1 MPIPGSRLNL
11 ICKAV
16 SIYDSPVALYDGI
29 SVVDPA
35 HVSIIQITSTDGGP
49 IFGVVDNERCIEPE
63 SFLKLKVEDGVK
75 FDVDVKDGLLR
86 LVSTDGDIR
95 YGIRAP
101 ESQYE
106 SAKLNVELDGVGYV
120 KIKDFLDVVKQA
132 DGIGDHFTLKAEEGG
147 VYIEADDG
155 FGSVIRKRIIKG
167 YEGDPMSAMYPTEP
181 ILKFLK
187 FAKGEALISFRDKYP
202 ISFAFVM
209 EDLFFRIY
217 VAPRVEG

>member
-16 SIYDSPVALYDGI
+16 SIYDSTVALYDGV
-29 SVVDPA
+29 SVADPA
-35 HVSIIQITSTDGGP
+35 HVSIIQITSVDGGP

-63 SFLKLKVEDGVK
+63 KLLRLKVEDSIK
-75 FDVDVKDGLLR
+75 FDVDVKDGMLR
-86 LVSTDGDIR
+86 LTSADGDIR
-95 YGIRAP
+95 YGLVAP
-101 ESQYE
+101 ENPRRN
-106 SAKLNVELDGVGYV
+106 AKLDVELDGVGYV
-120 KIKDFLDVVKQA
+120 RIKDFLDVVKQA
-132 DGIGDHFTLKAEEGG
+132 DGIDDHFTLKAEEGG

-155 FGSVIRKRIIKG
+155 FGSVIRKRIIRG
-167 YEGDPMSAMYPTEP
+167 YEGDPMSAMYPTDP

-187 FAKGEALISFRDKYP
+187 FAKGETLISFRDKYP

-209 EDLFFRIY
+209 DGLFFRIY